1 LNKNYKSK
9 LLYYIIIWLAA
20 ITMLFFMKFTIL
32 RNATGNILFNTFI
45 IFGAITWIS
54 VMIIRCYES
63 IKINNYMW
71 KYHKN
76 YWDQRTNMEF
86 QINIMTKIRRLKNN
100 NLNDPILEKI
110 MLNFKKLFIFNVIV
124 FFTYPFIFIIIM
136 TPLF

>member
-1 LNKNYKSK
+1 
-9 LLYYIIIWLAA
+9 
-20 ITMLFFMKFTIL
+20 MLFFMKFKIL
-32 RNATGNILFNTFI
+32 RNATGSILFNTFI

-76 YWDQRTNMEF
+76 YWDQRTNMEL
-86 QINIMTKIRRLKNN
+86 QINMMTKIRRLKNN

-110 MLNFKKLFIFNVIV
+110 MLNFKKLFVFNVIV

-136 TPLF
+136 IPLF

>member
-20 ITMLFFMKFTIL
+20 VIMLFFMKFKIL
-32 RNATGNILFNTFI
+32 RNATGSILFNTFI

-76 YWDQRTNMEF
+76 YWDQRTNMEL
-86 QINIMTKIRRLKNN
+86 QINMMTKIRRLKNN

-110 MLNFKKLFIFNVIV
+110 MLNYKKLFVFNVIV

-136 TPLF
+136 IPLF

>member
-1 LNKNYKSK
+1 MNKNYKSK

-20 ITMLFFMKFTIL
+20 VIMLFFMKFKIL
-32 RNATGNILFNTFI
+32 RNATGSILFNTFI

-76 YWDQRTNMEF
+76 YWDQRTNMEL
-86 QINIMTKIRRLKNN
+86 QINMMTKIRRLKNN

-110 MLNFKKLFIFNVIV
+110 MLNFKKLFVFNVIV

-136 TPLF
+136 IPLF